1 MDLGSGFGIAARSI
15 CTATTPT
22 ASISA
27 PRNQNAQFWDCYQSS
42 QPGRKRRHHRAG
54 RERGSVLALALG
66 IHSCFMIAWLKST
79 VFDSW
84 ISSRYRTHPSEIHPA
99 LLQVPAHHLRRL
111 IFFLSEH
118 SARLRHQAR
127 PTFPQWQSHRRR
139 LPRPQPPPRP
149 PRPPHLRAP
158 WLHRQQVPR
167 CSPRQRSPAWCSS
180 SEDLVQVTW
189 RKGRTTSRP
198 IQAHADSDTGKNDWK
213 RQFYTRTPRFAPHAP
228 VALITFSNMF

>member
-42 QPGRKRRHHRAG
+42 QPGRKHRHHRAG

-111 IFFLSEH
+111 IFFIR
-118 SARLRHQAR
+118 AQCQA
-127 PTFPQWQSHRRR
+127 P
-139 LPRPQPPPRP
+139 
-149 PRPPHLRAP
+149 AP
-158 WLHRQQVPR
+158 
-167 CSPRQRSPAWCSS
+167 
-180 SEDLVQVTW
+180 
-189 RKGRTTSRP
+189 
-198 IQAHADSDTGKNDWK
+198 SDTDVSTVAVAPAPAATTTATSAASAASASPCSVASSASAMVLAAPAKPRVVFVLGGPGAGHLEK
-213 RQFYTRTPRFAPHAP
+213 RKDHFQTHPGPCRFRHWEKWLKMTVLHTYPQVCPHAP